1 MKTCLVFGGS
11 GAIGSAVAELYGASG
26 HTVWT
31 TTRKP
36 DLKRDFEIQI
46 IGNQVADSR
55 AMESLP
61 ELDSVVWAQGAN
73 LNDSIFDLDVESLSK
88 VIESNLMFVASTMQS
103 LISTGRIRQGSRLC
117 VISSIWQEVTRTNKF
132 SYSISKAAIGAL
144 VRSAAIDLSSRGI
157 LVNAV
162 LPGVL
167 DTPMTRSMLTEE
179 QLKNIELA
187 TGLNRLVTP
196 TQIARVVE
204 FLCSDLNMGVSGQSI
219 VVDLGFSNAKQL

>member
-144 VRSAAIDLSSRGI
+144 VRSAAIDLSSQGI

-167 DTPMTRSMLTEE
+167 DTPMTRSMLSEE
-179 QLKNIELA
+179 QLKNVELA
-187 TGLNRLVTP
+187 TGFNRLVTP
-196 TQIARVVE
+196 KQIARVVE